1 MRGKLKTHKK
11 IKKWSKKT
19 TVGRFFASFFN
30 FFVCFYFF
38 ENFQQNQ
45 KKHQKQNLK
54 KQHQKNPKI
63 QFLIVFIK
71 IFTQKQF
78 LKTEFELSEP
88 SGTPNHQ
95 KLVCKQYYV
104 AIPAQKSKNI
114 LTIFIFFLSP
124 VTLLT
129 LPIDRSRSQLL
140 ISFFLASLRFI

>member
-1 MRGKLKTHKK
+1 M
-11 IKKWSKKT
+11 IKFSS
-19 TVGRFFASFFN
+19 FFQFFVFFN
-30 FFVCFYFF
+30 FFTKT
-38 ENFQQNQ
+38 

-71 IFTQKQF
+71 IFTKKQF
-78 LKTEFELSEP
+78 LKTKFELSEP

-129 LPIDRSRSQLL
+129 LPIDRSRSQLS
-140 ISFFLASLRFI
+140 ISFFLASLRFLERPKRQFLFFHFCCFFIFHLPTF